1 MSLETRPVNTIGVT
15 RALHITH
22 HHTNHHCILSHL
34 SLPRL
39 FSVTGICDW
48 RDHHHVTT
56 GQATHVVSPG
66 HKGHVTVTM
75 TMPVMASDQ
84 LNYCTV
90 SSVMSAMY
98 L

>member
-34 SLPRL
+34 SQPRL

-66 HKGHVTVTM
+66 SQGTCHSHNDD
-75 TMPVMASDQ
+75 ASDGIR
-84 LNYCTV
+84 
-90 SSVMSAMY
+90 SAE
-98 L
+98 LLHSL